1 MDVEPSRLNQPVLA
15 LPSRPL
21 CLIMASSAH
30 GVAPKSED
38 WATWVPLQLD
48 PQEAAAVQKI
58 NEIPMGFTIWSRGR
72 REDSN
77 GPKKTLPVEQPA
89 KILPDVN
96 LFIGD
101 IDDSWDVEKLKTL
114 NIKSVVNL
122 CSERFS
128 CRYSGLPAR
137 LAGAAIDQLVL
148 CADDSWRFDIIPV
161 AERACRF
168 IKGELARGDGGVLVH
183 CYGGVNRYGAVCAAY
198 LATELSI
205 PLREAVQRLRQV
217 RETALQNEMF
227 IQQLVRHC
235 SWK

>member
-1 MDVEPSRLNQPVLA
+1 
-15 LPSRPL
+15 
-21 CLIMASSAH
+21 MASSAY
-30 GVAPKSED
+30 GVAPKTKD
-38 WATWVPLQLD
+38 WATWLPLQLD

-128 CRYSGLPAR
+128 WQYSELPAR
-137 LAGAAIDQLVL
+137 LAEADID
-148 CADDSWRFDIIPV
+148 
-161 AERACRF
+161 
-168 IKGELARGDGGVLVH
+168 
-183 CYGGVNRYGAVCAAY
+183 
-198 LATELSI
+198 
-205 PLREAVQRLRQV
+205 
-217 RETALQNEMF
+217 
-227 IQQLVRHC
+227 
-235 SWK
+235 